1 MFVTNKRVKLPDEIS
16 INSQI
21 SVKVVKTFKLLGV
34 TIHNKL
40 DFTEHCS
47 KLKKI
52 INRKIF
58 SIKRLFYL
66 ATSVKIQFFK
76 TFILPYFDYCLS
88 LIIYF
93 PKQTIQSLNNCF
105 NLCLYR
111 LFKFGPEIDYY
122 KDDNNMEIIMN
133 NFLNKLHSYNLFT
146 LQSRIYSK
154 LLSFVYGI
162 KNNKNSPSELN

>member
-1 MFVTNKRVKLPDEIS
+1 MFVTNKGVKLPDEIS

-21 SVKVVKTFKLLGV
+21 SVKVVKTFKLLGD
-34 TIHNKL
+34 TIDNKL

-47 KLKKI
+47 NLKKI

-66 ATSVKIQFFK
+66 ATSVKIQFYK

-93 PKQTIQSLNNCF
+93 PKQTVQSLNNCF

-111 LFKFGPEIDYY
+111 LFMFGPEIDYY
-122 KDDNNMEIIMN
+122 NDDMNMEIIMN
-133 NFLNKLHSYNLFT
+133 NFLDPFLRSLYFA
-146 LQSRIYSK
+146 IED
-154 LLSFVYGI
+154 LLKATVLCLWYQ
-162 KNNKNSPSELN
+162 KQ